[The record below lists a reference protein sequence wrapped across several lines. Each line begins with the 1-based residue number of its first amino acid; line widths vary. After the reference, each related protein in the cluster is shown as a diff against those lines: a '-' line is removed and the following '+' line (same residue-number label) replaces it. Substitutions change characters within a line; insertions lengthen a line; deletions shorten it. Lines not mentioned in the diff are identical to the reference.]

1 MCPQTFAVA
10 KCSLDYMAS
19 HTLPLGDLRETREE
33 IEEDKSLQNSGGGN
47 ADVCEGVGVG

>member
-1 MCPQTFAVA
+1 MYPQTFVVA
-10 KCSLDYMAS
+10 KRSLNYMAG
-19 HTLPLGDLRETREE
+19 HTLPLGDIRETREK